1 MTWNRYFPCWLV
13 VSALGVPL
21 ALIVLAASPL
31 GTNFVYV
38 MMGMPFLLLV
48 WAGAGMGAA
57 VFGVHAAMRK
67 AWWQSLIALALPLIL
82 VLAVMPDPFRIVRF
96 CNYAGDVV

>member
-21 ALIVLAASPL
+21 ALIVLAASPH

-67 AWWQSLIALALPLIL
+67 AWWQSLIALVCRSCWFWLSCRISFAL
-82 VLAVMPDPFRIVRF
+82 F
-96 CNYAGDVV
+96 CSATTQG